1 MRSANYAGQVGA
13 LAVALGIGVG
23 MAATPWAASAK
34 PPDPGSPSSSD
45 SPSSLSTGPVIDVEQ
60 TQRTGI
66 EHDYLDERCDARAVR
81 GRHLIPRP
89 AKFGGASPRRL
100 YSGVPGQ
107 RPLRTRNTPTQLATT
122 TPTTTNTGRRPTV
135 LTDCSHRW
143 SRPLTLA
150 PSPGCSSSRCRAPKR
165 ETRTT

>member
-1 MRSANYAGQVGA
+1 MRSANYAGRVGA

-34 PPDPGSPSSSD
+34 PPDQGSPSSSD

-66 EHDYLDERCDARAVR
+66 EHEYLDERCDARADR
-81 GRHLIPRP
+81 GRHLIRDRP
-89 AKFGGASPRRL
+89 SSVARARGAYIAVYL
-100 YSGVPGQ
+100 DQ
-107 RPLRTRNTPTQLATT
+107 RSLRTRRTPTRLATT

-135 LTDCSHRW
+135 LTSLTGV
-143 SRPLTLA
+143 RPLTLA

>member
-1 MRSANYAGQVGA
+1 MRSANYAGRVGA

-34 PPDPGSPSSSD
+34 PPDQGSPSSSD

-66 EHDYLDERCDARAVR
+66 EHEYLDERCDARADR
-81 GRHLIPRP
+81 GRHLIRDRP
-89 AKFGGASPRRL
+89 SSVARARGAYIAVYL
-100 YSGVPGQ
+100 GQ
-107 RPLRTRNTPTQLATT
+107 RPLRTRKTPTQLATT
-122 TPTTTNTGRRPTV
+122 APTTTNTGRRPTV